1 MVLGKKIFERPLL
14 LAPMED
20 VTDLPFRLICKR
32 LGADI
37 LFTEFV
43 NSDGLVRNNKKT
55 AGKMHFTEEERPIGI
70 QIYGSNQD
78 AMEGAARMADEMNPD
93 FVDINAGCWVKDV
106 VARGAGA
113 GLLRDLPRM
122 EKIVAGVVKNTTR
135 PVTVKTR
142 LGWDDKSIH
151 IIEVAKMLEQNGVQA
166 LTVHCRTRG
175 QGHSGDPD
183 FSWIP
188 LIKAAVSLPVI
199 VNGSLVEPAQI
210 KRVMDESGCD
220 GVMIGRGAID
230 NPWIFKQ
237 TKHYFDTGELMPEA
251 TVGERIALCI
261 EHLRLAAEYKGERR
275 GVIEMRKHYAGYL
288 HGIPN
293 VVKFRISLMQYLE
306 VNPLVEQLQMF
317 AEARGLDESGG
328 NDASVIPVIET
339 SPAIEDGA
347 CA

>member
-1 MVLGKKIFERPLL
+1 MMLGNKHIDHPLV

-55 AGKMHFTEEERPIGI
+55 AQKMYFTEEERPLGI
-70 QIYGSNQD
+70 QIYGSNQE

-113 GLLRDLPRM
+113 GLLKDIPRM
-122 EKIVAGVVKNTTR
+122 EQIVAGVVRNTTR

-151 IIEVAKMLEQNGVQA
+151 IVEVAKMLEQNGVQA
-166 LTVHCRTRG
+166 LTIHCRTRG

-183 FSWIP
+183 YSWIP
-188 LIKAAVSLPVI
+188 LIKAAVKMPVI
-199 VNGSLVEPAQI
+199 VNGSLTEPVQI
-210 KRVMDESGCD
+210 KRVIDESGCD
-220 GVMIGRGAID
+220 GVMIGRGAIE

-237 TKHYFDTGELMPEA
+237 TKYYFETGELMPEA
-251 TVGERIALCI
+251 TVEERIGLCI
-261 EHLRLAAEYKGERR
+261 NHLRLAVEYKGERR
-275 GVIEMRKHYAGYL
+275 GVIEMRKHYTGYL

-293 VVKFRISLMQYLE
+293 VVKFRISLMHYLE
-306 VNPLVEQLQMF
+306 MEPLLEQLQLF
-317 AEARGLDESGG
+317 ADTRAHEIVTDTAV
-328 NDASVIPVIET
+328 A
-339 SPAIEDGA
+339 
-347 CA
+347 

>member
-1 MVLGKKIFERPLL
+1 MVLGNTSIDHPLV

-55 AGKMHFTEEERPIGI
+55 AQKMFFTEEERPLGI
-70 QIYGSNQD
+70 QIYGSNQE

-113 GLLRDLPRM
+113 GLLKDIPRM
-122 EKIVAGVVKNTTR
+122 ERIVAGVVKNTTR

-142 LGWDDKSIH
+142 LGWDDKSIQ
-151 IIEVAKMLEQNGVQA
+151 IVEVAKMLEQNGVQA
-166 LTVHCRTRG
+166 LTIHCRTRG

-183 FSWIP
+183 YSWIP
-188 LIKAAVSLPVI
+188 LIKAAVKMPVI
-199 VNGSLVEPAQI
+199 VNGSLIEPVQI
-210 KRVMDESGCD
+210 KRVIDESGCD

-237 TKHYFDTGELMPEA
+237 TKYYFETGELMPEA
-251 TVGERIALCI
+251 TVQERIGLCL
-261 EHLRLAAEYKGERR
+261 EHLRLAVEYKGERR
-275 GVIEMRKHYAGYL
+275 GVIEMRKHYSGYL

-306 VNPLVEQLQMF
+306 MNPLLEQLQLF
-317 AEARGLDESGG
+317 AETRAQEIVTDTTV
-328 NDASVIPVIET
+328 A
-339 SPAIEDGA
+339 
-347 CA
+347 